1 MVHRYLDPYIGML
14 KIDLKDVLYY
24 KADFLLEMFFSIG
37 YALLMIF
44 VWTVLFE
51 SSGQSHIGGFTL
63 QGIYAYFFLFAAFYA
78 IADSNITY
86 YIQNDVLE
94 GTITAIMIR
103 PVNYVM
109 HLFIASVSNMLVGA
123 ATFSL
128 PLLLIAVLIAHI
140 PITAYGIALAL
151 LSLAVGFAVFGIIS
165 FLIGTL
171 AIFVTRV
178 YGLRYMVNIL
188 VYIVAGGTVPLSMF
202 PQYLSNIV
210 YALPFQDMGY
220 LPVSIFLGTA
230 TPASI
235 SNGLFVGTVWA
246 IVLGIFA
253 FFWWK
258 RVKKSI
264 TSVGG

>member
-14 KIDLKDVLYY
+14 RIDLKDVLYY
-24 KADFLLEMFFSIG
+24 KADFLFEMLFSIG

-109 HLFIASVSNMLVGA
+109 HMFIASISYMLVGA
-123 ATFSL
+123 VAFSL
-128 PLLLIAVLIAHI
+128 PLLLIAMLVAHI
-140 PITAYGIALAL
+140 PIAAYSVALAL
-151 LSLAVGFAVFGIIS
+151 LTLAVGFAVFWIVC

-171 AIFVTRV
+171 ALFVTRV
-178 YGLRYMVNIL
+178 YGLKYMVNIL

-202 PQYLSNIV
+202 PKYLSSIV

-235 SNGLFVGTVWA
+235 ANGLLVGTVWA
-246 IVLGIFA
+246 IALGIFA

-258 RVKKSI
+258 RVKKNI